1 MLKRYVDSNSRIKY
15 QYDSTDY
22 FVKTIWFD
30 GYENWFLEAYTF
42 IELRPGGQLWLT
54 DTLEWQRY
62 RREITKL
69 ITEYH
74 ERNRI
79 ISRSRNS

>member
-1 MLKRYVDSNSRIKY
+1 MLKRYIIQNSRIVY
-15 QYDSTDY
+15 QHNSTCY
-22 FVKTIWFD
+22 LFYKIIWFD
-30 GYENWFLEAYTF
+30 GYETWWLNSMSH
-42 IELRPGGQLWLT
+42 IGPSPIQLK
-54 DTLEWQRY
+54 DTPEWQQY